1 MGKGQSSATIIDIA
15 KRAGVSFKTVSRV
28 LNEHPTVGAALRERV
43 IQAMADLDY
52 RPNVAAR
59 SLPGRRGYAIAFII
73 SAESM
78 MHSGDEDWYLAPFCA
93 DLQFGAFKAC
103 QDVGYRFV
111 LQSVDI
117 ESPTLT
123 QDLGRQ
129 LAQEGVDGV
138 VLSPPTADSARL
150 LDALDAC
157 GITYVRIAPGTQPDR
172 SASVAIDEYGGGF
185 AMTKHLLSLGHRH
198 IGFIAGPDD
207 HIAARERMTGYC
219 DALAQVEGA
228 GPAMVMPGDFT
239 FLSGMESAQKL
250 LACEQPPTAIFAAN
264 DDMAAGA
271 LAAANHSGIRVPT
284 QLSIAGFDDSTTAR
298 LAWPPLTTIRQPIAA
313 MTAAAIRYLIAAA
326 GTGGS
331 APPVERIEI
340 PFTLVSR
347 SSAGPCPSSSDGKL
361 RSE

>member
-1 MGKGQSSATIIDIA
+1 
-15 KRAGVSFKTVSRV
+15 
-28 LNEHPTVGAALRERV
+28 
-43 IQAMADLDY
+43 
-52 RPNVAAR
+52 
-59 SLPGRRGYAIAFII
+59 
-73 SAESM
+73 
-78 MHSGDEDWYLAPFCA
+78 
-93 DLQFGAFKAC
+93 
-103 QDVGYRFV
+103 
-111 LQSVDI
+111 
-117 ESPTLT
+117 
-123 QDLGRQ
+123 
-129 LAQEGVDGV
+129 
-138 VLSPPTADSARL
+138 
-150 LDALDAC
+150 
-157 GITYVRIAPGTQPDR
+157 
-172 SASVAIDEYGGGF
+172 
-185 AMTKHLLSLGHRH
+185 MTKHLLSLGHRH

-228 GPAMVMPGDFT
+228 GPPMVMPGDFT

-271 LAAANHSGIRVPT
+271 LAAANQSGIRVPT

-340 PFTLVSR
+340 PFTLVTR
-347 SSAGPCPSSSDGKL
+347 GSAGPCPSSSDGKL

>member
-43 IQAMADLDY
+43 IQAMAELKY
-52 RPNVAAR
+52 RPNIAAR

-73 SAESM
+73 STESM

-117 ESPTLT
+117 DAPTLT
-123 QDLGRQ
+123 QDLGQQ
-129 LAQEGVDGV
+129 LAQAGVDGV
-138 VLSPPTADSARL
+138 VLSPPMADSALL

-157 GITYVRIAPGTQPDR
+157 GIPYVRIAPGTQLDR
-172 SASVAIDEYGGGF
+172 SASVSIDEYGGGF
-185 AMTKHLLSLGHRH
+185 AMTQHLLALGHRH
-198 IGFIAGPDD
+198 IGFIAGPVE
-207 HIAARERMTGYC
+207 HIAARERLTGYN
-219 DALAQVEGA
+219 DALAQVADA
-228 GPAMVMPGDFT
+228 GPPMVMPGDFT
-239 FLSGMESAQKL
+239 FLSGMDSAQKL
-250 LACEQPPTAIFAAN
+250 LAEKIPPTAIFAAN

-271 LAAANHSGIRVPT
+271 LAAANQSGIRVPT

-313 MTAAAIRYLIAAA
+313 LTGAAVRYLIAAA
-326 GTGGS
+326 GTNGT

-340 PFTLVSR
+340 PFTLVAR
-347 SSAGPCPSSSDGKL
+347 SSAGPYRLPATTVVALD
-361 RSE
+361 